1 LIAAGEFF
9 AVVLQAVA
17 AKATARHADLKKL
30 GNELFKSPCGFLLAS

>member
-17 AKATARHADLKKL
+17 ATARHSGLKKL
-30 GNELFKSPCGFLLAS
+30 ETNFFKRPYCFLPAS